1 MVAKQRTTV
10 GWVVFVMALVLACS
24 GLVYALNLP
33 GMGKC
38 EKVKAVNGVVSI
50 PLAKVSDGKAHY
62 YKISESGK
70 DIQFFVVKGTDGSIK
85 TAFDTCDVCYKD
97 KKGYEQQG
105 DAMLCKNCNK
115 KFAIAKMGPNSTGGC
130 NPSFLPHREVGGNVV
145 VSVDDLKA
153 GAKYF

>member
-1 MVAKQRTTV
+1 MVTKQRKSV
-10 GWVVFVMALVLACS
+10 GWLVVALVLVLVVS
-24 GLVYALNLP
+24 GLVHALNLP

-50 PLAKVSDGKAHY
+50 PLDKVSDGKAHF
-62 YKISESGK
+62 YKISEGGK
-70 DIQFFVVKGTDGSIK
+70 EIQFFLVKGTDGSIK
-85 TAFDTCDVCYKD
+85 TAFDSCDVCYKE

-115 KFAIAKMGPNSTGGC
+115 KFAIAKMGPNSMGGC
-130 NPSFLPHREVGGNVV
+130 NPSFLPHRESGGNVMI
-145 VSVDDLKA
+145 SVDDLKA